1 MKLQK
6 YLAVSESGFAFLSNT
21 GDTFILNETANFIL
35 HQIQQGYDKETIV
48 ENLMENYDVDKITS
62 EKDVN
67 DFISQIKHFN
77 LVE

>member
-21 GDTFILNETANFIL
+21 GDTFILNDTANFII
-35 HQIQQGYDKETIV
+35 HQIQQGYDEETIV
-48 ENLMENYDVDKITS
+48 KNLMKNFEVDKTTA

>member
-21 GDTFILNETANFIL
+21 GDTFILNNTANFII
-35 HQIQQGYDKETIV
+35 HQIQQGHDEETIV
-48 ENLMENYDVDKITS
+48 ENLMENYDVDKITA

-67 DFISQIKHFN
+67 DFISQIKHFD